1 MFYVSLDESVGIVTG
16 ENNLDHILRDC
27 PIGLTKDAFIRV
39 AKDEFDHMDLG
50 VKYEHGRWHRKDQG
64 HLRPIMDSD
73 RGALNLGLK
82 I

>member
-1 MFYVSLDESVGIVTG
+1 MGIVTR
-16 ENNLDHILRDC
+16 EKDLDPILRVC

-39 AKDEFDHMDLG
+39 AKDEFDHMDLEI
-50 VKYEHGRWHRKDQG
+50 KYEHGKWHRKDRG
-64 HLRPIMDSD
+64 HLKPIMDSD